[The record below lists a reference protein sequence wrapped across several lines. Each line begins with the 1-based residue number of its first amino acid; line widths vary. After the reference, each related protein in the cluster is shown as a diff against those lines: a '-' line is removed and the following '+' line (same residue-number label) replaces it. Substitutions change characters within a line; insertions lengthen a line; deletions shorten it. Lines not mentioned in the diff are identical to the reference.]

1 MNKLKLQTM
10 KANSNDN
17 GGVDLELYLTGTV
30 SYDGYNNLTET
41 DLIIDINKFLE
52 IRIPGDQEKDINTCS
67 GDCTCACCDDCKDH
81 APAIPFPLYGGAYF
95 DEYNNL
101 VYIKQVIF
109 NKPATIVFWSDG
121 DKTTS
126 VCDEKDP
133 YSRESG
139 LAIAVLKK
147 FVSSTFVSKLMEDW
161 AIEGEGFKKVTL
173 GDVRKAH
180 RKNK

>member
-1 MNKLKLQTM
+1 MNKLNLQAM
-10 KANSNDN
+10 KATVNNK
-17 GGVDLELYLTGTV
+17 GGIDLDLHLVGTV
-30 SYDGYNNLTET
+30 SYNYYSNN
-41 DLIIDINKFLE
+41 IIDTNKILE
-52 IRIPGDQEKDINTCS
+52 ILAESNEEKDINTCPA
-67 GDCTCACCDDCKDH
+67 DCACACCDDCKEQ

-133 YSRESG
+133 YSKECG

-147 FVSSTFVSKLMEDW
+147 FVSSTFVAKLMEDW
-161 AIEGEGFKKVTL
+161 VVEGKGFKKVTL